1 MSSPRNR
8 KKKSLGHI
16 RLASIGALTI
26 TLCILGIIALF
37 RLLAIGLER
46 DLKEQ
51 ISFDIELPE
60 GYNAESYQLL
70 RPELKAL
77 SGIAE
82 ESFISADSAFSIV
95 KAQVGED
102 PSELIGHNP
111 MRALVRLKVSAGH
124 LEPDSLRKIQRELT
138 GLGLD
143 ASSLNPQD
151 QEQLDTMNR
160 NLRIVEWLL
169 WFFVGIQVIFTFILI
184 NNTTRISIYAERL
197 QIRTLTLVGASSW
210 FIRRPI
216 VFRSLV
222 DGFIATLISVSIL
235 ALMLCTVEFGLGW
248 SIMTLVTPP
257 HLALVAGGLLL
268 VALVASFIASTRA
281 ASRYIKMD
289 GSRIH
294 LI

>member
-26 TLCILGIIALF
+26 TLCILGIIGLF

-46 DLKEQ
+46 DIKEQ

-70 RPELKAL
+70 KPELRAI
-77 SGIAE
+77 SGISE
-82 ESFISADSAFSIV
+82 ESFISTDSAFSIV

-102 PSELIGHNP
+102 PSELIGYNP
-111 MRALVRLKVSAGH
+111 MRALVRLKVSASH
-124 LEPDSLRKIQRELT
+124 LEVDSMRKIQQELSS
-138 GLGLD
+138 LGLD

-151 QEQLDTMNR
+151 QQQLDTMNR
-160 NLRIVEWLL
+160 NFRIVEWLL
-169 WFFVGIQVIFTFILI
+169 WIFVGIQVIFTFILI

-216 VFRSLV
+216 IFRSLV
-222 DGFIATLISVSIL
+222 DGFIATLISISIF
-235 ALMLCTVEFGLGW
+235 ALTLYTVEVGLGW
-248 SIMTLVTPP
+248 SILTLVAPL
-257 HLALVAGGLLL
+257 HLAILAAALLL
-268 VALVASFIASTRA
+268 IALTASFIASTRA